1 MSSRPGSG
9 ANPATA
15 SPWSGRPLRR
25 VVTGVRE
32 DGRSCVASDGTPGTV
47 LSVAGM
53 LRLTQ
58 IWRTDVAPRVVPL
71 TADAREPA
79 GPPSV
84 GHLGSEQTLF
94 VIMDVAPGDV
104 AKSSR
109 LGELLATDG
118 MVEAQSRVA
127 DSVHPG
133 MHATDTIDYSIVL
146 EGEITLVLDE
156 EQVVLRAGDLLV
168 QGGVSHSWINHTD
181 RPARVLG
188 VLVGA
193 HRG

>member
-1 MSSRPGSG
+1 MSSKPDSA
-9 ANPATA
+9 ANPEAA
-15 SPWSGRPLRR
+15 SPWHERPLRR
-25 VVTGVRE
+25 VVTGARE
-32 DGRSCVASDGTPGTV
+32 DGRSCVASDGAPGTT

-71 TADAREPA
+71 AADAREAA

-94 VIMDVAPGDV
+94 VIMDLAPGDI

-109 LGELLATDG
+109 LEELLATDG
-118 MVEAQSRVA
+118 MVEAQSRTA
-127 DSVHPG
+127 GSAHPG
-133 MHATDTIDYSIVL
+133 MHATDTIDYSIVV

-168 QGGVSHSWINHTD
+168 QGGVSHTWINHTD
-181 RPARVLG
+181 RPVRMLG

-193 HRG
+193 RRA